1 MPPITV
7 VFIASGLAVW
17 LNALYFL
24 GIGAKRAAAD
34 GPDPLVSVGWVS
46 LAAGIVD
53 LLSATYILAARP
65 APLGDAAVVLAG
77 LVVFYGMFFIALGVT
92 EVKGLDL
99 RPIGNLAVAVAIV
112 PLFWWKFFEGG
123 WMFRSILV
131 VWLVA
136 FFAIAATTYGKFKAS
151 GLGVVLL
158 VTAAYT
164 FFAPVAILALGRTIP

>member
-24 GIGAKRAAAD
+24 GIGAKRAD
-34 GPDPLVSVGWVS
+34 DKSPDPLVTVGWVS
-46 LAAGIVD
+46 IAAGLVD
-53 LLSATYILAARP
+53 LLSATYILAVR
-65 APLGDAAVVLAG
+65 PLGDASVVLAG
-77 LVVFYGMFFIALGVT
+77 LVVFYGMFFLALGIA
-92 EVKGLDL
+92 EVRGLDL
-99 RPIGNLAVAVAIV
+99 RPIGNLAIAVAIV

-136 FFAIAATTYGKFKAS
+136 FLAIAATTHGKFQARPL
-151 GLGVVLL
+151 GLTLL
-158 VTAAYT
+158 GTAAYT
-164 FFAPVAILALGRTIP
+164 FFAPVAILAMGQAIP

>member
-1 MPPITV
+1 VPPITV

-24 GIGAKRAAAD
+24 GIGATRAGD
-34 GPDPLVSVGWVS
+34 DQPDPLVSVGWVAM
-46 LAAGIVD
+46 AAGVVD
-53 LLSATYILAARP
+53 LVSASYILAARP
-65 APLGDAAVVLAG
+65 MGDAAVVLAG
-77 LVVFYGMFFIALGVT
+77 LVVFYGTFFLALGVT
-92 EVKGLDL
+92 EIRGLDL
-99 RPIGNLAVAVAIV
+99 RVVGNLAIAVAIV

-136 FFAIAATTYGKFKAS
+136 FLAIAATTYGKVQGKVL
-151 GLGVVLL
+151 GLVLL

-164 FFAPVAILALGRTIP
+164 FFTPVALLAMGRSIP